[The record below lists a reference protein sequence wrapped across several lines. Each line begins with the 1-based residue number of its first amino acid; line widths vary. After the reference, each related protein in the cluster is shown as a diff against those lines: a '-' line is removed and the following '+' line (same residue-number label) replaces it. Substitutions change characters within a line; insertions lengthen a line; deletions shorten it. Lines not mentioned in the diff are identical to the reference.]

1 VAPTQP
7 PKRAPAIELTRVTK
21 RFPGVLA
28 NDRVSL
34 TVRRGEVH
42 CLLGENGAGKSTL
55 ISILSGMLRPDSGSI
70 RVDGAEVSIR
80 SPRDALRLGIGTVYQ
95 HSTLIPALTVLENL
109 MLGARTRLRLDRDG
123 ARKRLAEMAAMLGI
137 EVDPEAR
144 TGDLAL
150 GRQQQV
156 EIISALWRGSRVLV
170 LDEPTSMLTP
180 QGVEEL
186 QKVLRRLKEQGT
198 AIVFITHKLHE
209 ALAIGDRVSIL
220 RRGRLAGTLPA
231 EQLRS
236 GSAEDLRAAIIRLM
250 FGDETA
256 GVAAAAELSADLPG
270 SAGLPGRA
278 DLAGSAGLSASAGVA
293 GREGKQDSP
302 GAPAP
307 EGGVFL
313 ELKSVS
319 ARGEGTGPGIE
330 AVSLRVRAGEILGV
344 AGIDGNGQ
352 RSLAEAIAGQR
363 RVTSGTVELF
373 GVAVNRLSVSA
384 RQRLGLRYMTDDRL
398 GEGIVANLGVSLN
411 MFLKR
416 IGEPPFWKWGRIDRR
431 RINTEA
437 GALVNAFDIRTP
449 ALDARAGTLSGGNM
463 QKLLLARELSF
474 NPKVVVFNKPT
485 YGLDLKTT
493 EHVRAVVRDLVRG
506 GAAAMVISTDL
517 DELIELSGR
526 IAVLSRGR
534 LVGVVAGGPHAAAEV
549 GSLLIGTARGEAA

>member
-1 VAPTQP
+1 VAGTQP
-7 PKRAPAIELTRVTK
+7 PERAPAIELTSITK

-28 NDRVSL
+28 NDQVSL
-34 TVRRGEVH
+34 TVRHGEVH

-55 ISILSGMLRPDSGSI
+55 ISILSGMLRPDSGTV

-109 MLGARTRLRLDRDG
+109 MLGARTRLMLDREG
-123 ARKRLAEMAAMLGI
+123 ARKRLAEMAAVLGI
-137 EVDPEAR
+137 DVDPQAR

-180 QGVEEL
+180 QGVAEL

-220 RRGRLAGTLPA
+220 RRGRLAGALSS
-231 EQLRS
+231 EQLGS
-236 GSAEDLRAAIIRLM
+236 LSAEELRAAIITLM
-250 FGDETA
+250 FGEETA
-256 GVAAAAELSADLPG
+256 GVAGAAELSADLTSAEVTKTPEPASMDGDRGGPG
-270 SAGLPGRA
+270 VPDSE
-278 DLAGSAGLSASAGVA
+278 GS
-293 GREGKQDSP
+293 
-302 GAPAP
+302 
-307 EGGVFL
+307 VFL

-319 ARGEGTGPGIE
+319 ARGEGTEPGIE
-330 AVSLRVRAGEILGV
+330 AVSLQVRAGEILGV

-373 GVAVNRLSVSA
+373 GVAVNRLSVSG

-398 GEGIVANLGVSLN
+398 GEGIVGNLGVSLN
-411 MFLKR
+411 IFLKR
-416 IGEPPFWKWGRIDRR
+416 IGEPPFWRWGRIDRR
-431 RINTEA
+431 RLNAEA
-437 GALVNAFDIRTP
+437 GALVRAFDIRTP
-449 ALDARAGTLSGGNM
+449 GLDARAGTLSGGNM

-474 NPKVVVFNKPT
+474 DPKVVVFHKPT
-485 YGLDLKTT
+485 YGLDLKTA
-493 EHVRAVVRDLVRG
+493 EHVRAVIRDLVGG

-517 DELIELSGR
+517 DELMQLCGR
-526 IAVLSRGR
+526 IVVLSRGR
-534 LVGVVAGGPHAAAEV
+534 LVGAVDNGPHAAAEV
-549 GSLLIGTARGEAA
+549 GSLLIGMAKEAAA

>member
-1 VAPTQP
+1 VT
-7 PKRAPAIELTRVTK
+7 PKESPERAPAIELINISK

-34 TVRRGEVH
+34 SVQHGEVL

-55 ISILSGMLRPDSGSI
+55 ISILSGMLRPDNGTI
-70 RVDGAEVSIR
+70 RVDGADVSIR

-95 HSTLIPALTVLENL
+95 HSTLIPALSVLENL
-109 MLGARTRLRLDRDG
+109 LLGARSGLMLDRDG
-123 ARKRLAEMAAMLGI
+123 ARKRLAEMAGMLGI

-186 QKVLRRLKEQGT
+186 QKVLRRLKQQGT

-209 ALAIGDRVSIL
+209 ALAIGDRVAIL
-220 RRGRLAGTLPA
+220 RRGRLAGALTS
-231 EQLRS
+231 EQL
-236 GSAEDLRAAIIRLM
+236 GSWTVEELRAAIVRLM
-250 FGDETA
+250 FGEDTA
-256 GVAAAAELSADLPG
+256 GVAGAAELSADLAKVEQEQ
-270 SAGLPGRA
+270 S
-278 DLAGSAGLSASAGVA
+278 GLSTSALDGTT
-293 GREGKQDSP
+293 
-302 GAPAP
+302 
-307 EGGVFL
+307 FL

-319 ARGEGTGPGIE
+319 AKGEGTEPGIE
-330 AVSLRVRAGEILGV
+330 AVSLQVRAGEILGV

-352 RSLAEAIAGQR
+352 RALAEAIAGQR
-363 RVTSGTVELF
+363 RVTAGTVELF

-398 GEGIVANLGVSLN
+398 GEGTVRNLGVALN
-411 MFLKR
+411 IFLKR

-431 RINTEA
+431 RINAEA
-437 GALVNAFDIRTP
+437 SALVKAFDIRTP
-449 ALDARAGTLSGGNM
+449 GLDTRAGTLSGGNT

-474 NPKVVVFNKPT
+474 DPKVVVFHKPT

-493 EHVRAVVRDLVRG
+493 EHVRAVIRDLVHK
-506 GAAAMVISTDL
+506 GAAAVVISTDL
-517 DELIELSGR
+517 DELIELCGR
-526 IAVLSRGR
+526 IAVLSRGQ
-534 LVGVVAGGPHAAAEV
+534 LVGVVDNGPHAV
-549 GSLLIGTARGEAA
+549 DQIGSLMIGTSKELEVA

>member
-1 VAPTQP
+1 VTPNESP
-7 PKRAPAIELTRVTK
+7 ERAPAIELIDITK

-34 TVRRGEVH
+34 SVQHGEVL

-55 ISILSGMLRPDSGSI
+55 ISILSGMLRPDTGSI
-70 RVDGAEVSIR
+70 RVDGAEVAIR

-95 HSTLIPALTVLENL
+95 HSTLIPALSVLENL
-109 MLGARTRLRLDRDG
+109 LLGARSGLMLDRDG
-123 ARKRLAEMAAMLGI
+123 ARKRLAEMAGMLGI

-209 ALAIGDRVSIL
+209 ALAIGDRVAIL
-220 RRGRLAGTLPA
+220 RRGRLAGALSS
-231 EQLRS
+231 EQL
-236 GSAEDLRAAIIRLM
+236 GSWSVDDLRAAIVRLM
-250 FGDETA
+250 FGEDTA
-256 GVAAAAELSADLPG
+256 GVAGAAELSADLAKVEQEQ
-270 SAGLPGRA
+270 S
-278 DLAGSAGLSASAGVA
+278 GLSTSAL
-293 GREGKQDSP
+293 EGTT
-302 GAPAP
+302 
-307 EGGVFL
+307 FL

-319 ARGEGTGPGIE
+319 ARGEGTEPGIE
-330 AVSLRVRAGEILGV
+330 AVSLQVRAGEILGV

-352 RSLAEAIAGQR
+352 RALAEAIAGQR

-373 GVAVNRLSVSA
+373 GVAVNRLSVSG

-398 GEGIVANLGVSLN
+398 GEGIVRNLGVALN
-411 MFLKR
+411 IFLKR

-431 RINTEA
+431 RLNAEA
-437 GALVNAFDIRTP
+437 SAMVKAFDIRTP
-449 ALDARAGTLSGGNM
+449 GLDTRAGTLSGGNT

-474 NPKVVVFNKPT
+474 DPKVVVFHKPT

-493 EHVRAVVRDLVRG
+493 EHVRAVIRDLVHK

-517 DELIELSGR
+517 DELIELCGR

-534 LVGVVAGGPHAAAEV
+534 LVGVVDNGPHAV
-549 GSLLIGTARGEAA
+549 DQIGSFMIGTSKELEVA